1 MATTPALSFAVRV
14 GIPGCLTIEIQ
25 AVPQVRQQQIMNL
38 VAQLAQPITDKLIS
52 RAWGEGWA
60 TPLTQKMVAL
70 GGNTAYQLLIFECPS
85 LDTTDMAWGAQ
96 GTIDATTDPVTLTA
110 PIFGTSNYGRAFA
123 AGDYIIW
130 NDPAIVNGRYS
141 YEIDQI
147 QSVSGNNFTLKR
159 RGPNSPG
166 GAQFGSPKLPHA
178 DVQFFKLVDKTFPV
192 LWAGEWQVFKFLWDN
207 MIVAAVSATSVDVS
221 PQVVNL
227 SPIPPAFAVPGL
239 QI

>member
-1 MATTPALSFAVRV
+1 MATPALSFAARV

-25 AVPQVRQQQIMNL
+25 AVPQVRQQQITNL
-38 VAQLAQPITDKLIS
+38 VAQLSQPITDQFIS
-52 RAWGEGWA
+52 NAWGKGWA
-60 TPLTQKMVAL
+60 TPLTQKVVAL
-70 GGNTAYQLLIFECPS
+70 GGNTGYELLIFECPS

-96 GTIDATTDPVTLTA
+96 GTIDGTSDPVSLTA

-123 AGDYIIW
+123 DGDYIIW
-130 NDPAIVNGRYS
+130 NDPTVMNGRYS

-159 RGPNSPG
+159 RPARGG
-166 GAQFGSPKLPHA
+166 GAQFGSPMLPHA
-178 DVQFFKLVDKTFPV
+178 NVQFFQLIDKTFPV
-192 LWAGEWQVFKFLWDN
+192 LWMGEWQVFKFLWDN
-207 MIVAAVSATSVDVS
+207 TILAAVSATAAGVDPS
-221 PQVVNL
+221 IVNL